1 LPQEPFPNIA
11 FERPQETH
19 AMCLPATAQS
29 LKLNRQSNIRRAAVQ
44 VRMYR
49 PGLLP
54 CNFAPVS
61 VDFPPGYAGLQKS

>member
-1 LPQEPFPNIA
+1 M
-11 FERPQETH
+11 R
-19 AMCLPATAQS
+19 LPAPRRN
-29 LKLNRQSNIRRAAVQ
+29 LKLNRQSNIRRTAVQ

-61 VDFPPGYAGLQKS
+61 VDFPPPTPAFRNRSTREGPHRARPYTHRHTP

>member
-19 AMCLPATAQS
+19 AMRLPALRRN
-29 LKLNRQSNIRRAAVQ
+29 LKLNRQSNIRRTAVQ

-61 VDFPPGYAGLQKS
+61 VDFPPAYADLQKS